1 MAHRNPQRKAGP
13 GLGLYKGTSDRV
25 EKAAMKRARGGK
37 CVDMSDDKAPKRMD
51 KRARG
56 GRVDGKSPYSSA
68 GGGSADKNPIFK

>member
-13 GLGLYKGTSDRV
+13 GLGLYKGTSDKV
-25 EKAAMKRARGGK
+25 EKEAMKRASGGK
-37 CVDMSDDKAPKRMD
+37 CVPMSDDKPSKRID

-56 GRVDGKSPYSSA
+56 GSVNGKSPFSSA